1 MKLAIQS
8 ISCNLKSQCHGGL
21 CLSVSQPAD
30 PNATLSDHILS
41 AVLTLLRKEVS
52 EHGRHLQQ
60 YFHLFLMYLNL
71 GTPEVSVGLFMS
83 SCSSLSSWLPGH
95 FVLTTFFIQFLNG
108 WKLRCLVG
116 TLKSLG
122 KWLFTA

>member
-1 MKLAIQS
+1 MCI
-8 ISCNLKSQCHGGL
+8 
-21 CLSVSQPAD
+21 SVSQPAD

-71 GTPEVSVGLFMS
+71 GTPEVRMGPSGSGLLPL
-83 SCSSLSSWLPGH
+83 SLLLLIYRPP
-95 FVLTTFFIQFLNG
+95 VLIP
-108 WKLRCLVG
+108 
-116 TLKSLG
+116 SG
-122 KWLFTA
+122 KAHMH

>member
-1 MKLAIQS
+1 MKLTVQC
-8 ISCNLKSQCHGGL
+8 ISCNLKTPRNGGL

-83 SCSSLSSWLPGH
+83 SFSSLSSWLSGH
-95 FVLTTFFIQFLNG
+95 FVQTTFFTQFLNG
-108 WKLRCLVG
+108 
-116 TLKSLG
+116 
-122 KWLFTA
+122 